1 MKCCRKTR
9 RRKIND
15 FKEYIGTLKAQGESA
30 KVAALVQFVSSRMDD
45 KFYEAYDQIKDLLAE
60 DNE

>member
-15 FKEYIGTLKAQGESA
+15 FKEYIGTLKAQGKSA
-30 KVAALVQFVSSRMDD
+30 KVADLVLFVSSRMDD
-45 KFYEAYDQIKDLLAE
+45 KFYEAYGQIKDLLAE